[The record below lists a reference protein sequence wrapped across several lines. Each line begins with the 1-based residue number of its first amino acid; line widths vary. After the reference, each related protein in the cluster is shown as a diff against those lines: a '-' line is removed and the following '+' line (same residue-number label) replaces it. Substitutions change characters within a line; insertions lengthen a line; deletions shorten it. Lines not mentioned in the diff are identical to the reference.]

1 LIRSIIQTG
10 NYGDKL
16 SSNQLK
22 LAADMTARKLPLM
35 VLKGVHPVDHGL
47 DPAIEFVYLAVD
59 FHIRSGD
66 SSNGGVDCAIMG
78 WTK

>member
-1 LIRSIIQTG
+1 
-10 NYGDKL
+10 
-16 SSNQLK
+16 
-22 LAADMTARKLPLM
+22 MTARKLPLM